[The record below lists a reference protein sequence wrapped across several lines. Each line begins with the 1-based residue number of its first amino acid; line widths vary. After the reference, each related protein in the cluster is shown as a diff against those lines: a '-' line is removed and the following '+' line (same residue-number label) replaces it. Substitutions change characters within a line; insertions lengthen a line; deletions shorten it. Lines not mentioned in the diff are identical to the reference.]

1 MTKQEIL
8 ETESPRWGGKPM
20 NGVGMCLKDVY
31 GKIRL
36 KQKFRQNNVNETGNI

>member
-20 NGVGMCLKDVY
+20 NGVGMCLKEVWQD
-31 GKIRL
+31 KI
-36 KQKFRQNNVNETGNI
+36 ETEIQTE